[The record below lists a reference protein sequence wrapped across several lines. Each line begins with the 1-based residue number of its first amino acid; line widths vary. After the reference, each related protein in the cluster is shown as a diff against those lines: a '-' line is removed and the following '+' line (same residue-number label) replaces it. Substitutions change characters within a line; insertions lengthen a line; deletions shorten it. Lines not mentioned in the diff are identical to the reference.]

1 MSPKRSKELPFIF
14 NVGIVFSHDVAN
26 EQKKLII
33 QLPDSIWPKNHHI
46 VQVSNG
52 LPPTSYIKM
61 IEYYLIFCLLVPC
74 VEVLLHTVMD
84 SLRL

>member
-1 MSPKRSKELPFIF
+1 MATNTRQDGLFDCFKKPGMSQSYSDAEDVSWSK
-14 NVGIVFSHDVAN
+14 NVIYHS
-26 EQKKLII
+26 K
-33 QLPDSIWPKNHHI
+33 
-46 VQVSNG
+46 VSNG

>member
-14 NVGIVFSHDVAN
+14 NVWILLSHDVAN
-26 EQKKLII
+26 DKKKLII
-33 QLPDSIWPKNHHI
+33 PLPDLILYHHI